1 MISSG
6 IVAPAFRSIV
16 CVYAAAFFFL
26 VTQQRGTQRKPS
38 DPAVYGYLSL
48 NCDGDSWWMTAAR
61 LAKKRYCIFRGD
73 GAADTT
79 NVFSQVRPKPTKQR
93 GSVRLR
99 RAHLTQDP
107 IIPFRSLAPREI
119 PTLGERRVC
128 EKLGSAVRRNV
139 GYAPAGFLGRLLF
152 ARVVFTRYHGFRA
165 APECR

>member
-61 LAKKRYCIFRGD
+61 SGAPAHCLSSSSARLAIKHYCIFRGD

-119 PTLGERRVC
+119 PASQRKAGRKRAAKRRVRAC
-128 EKLGSAVRRNV
+128 GILGANRQS
-139 GYAPAGFLGRLLF
+139 PQ
-152 ARVVFTRYHGFRA
+152 
-165 APECR
+165 